1 VARCIQDDHLASGD
15 LAMHELA
22 DEAYADHADVPPGQY
37 VLLAVTDTGVGMPK
51 PVMFDARSDAVDE
64 LR

>member
-1 VARCIQDDHLASGD
+1 
-15 LAMHELA
+15 MHELA